1 MDKGDIIMK
10 ERLEYRAY
18 TGSVEF
24 SKEDRKFRGRVMG
37 IQDDV
42 LYEGQ
47 DKEELVME
55 FETAVDMYLL
65 LCNDAGKDPD
75 KVSKAN

>member
-1 MDKGDIIMK
+1 MDKGDITME

-24 SKEDRKFRGRVMG
+24 SKEDRKFRRRVMG

-47 DKEELVME
+47 NKEN
-55 FETAVDMYLL
+55 FDCRY
-65 LCNDAGKDPD
+65 
-75 KVSKAN
+75 